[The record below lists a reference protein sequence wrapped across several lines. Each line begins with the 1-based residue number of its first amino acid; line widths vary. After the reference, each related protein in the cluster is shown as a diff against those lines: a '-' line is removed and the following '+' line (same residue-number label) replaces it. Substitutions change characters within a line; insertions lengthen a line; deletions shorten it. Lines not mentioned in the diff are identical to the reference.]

1 MLYSFQLSLNNEG
14 NINQKTKVWNFKQ
27 VYILRNLKYT
37 TLKKVIKLLYLLD
50 ASPRKVEKKYYKEQ
64 RITINYVYSWL
75 FFYITISKI
84 ITNFISNVFK

>member
-64 RITINYVYSWL
+64 RITINYLCIWL
-75 FFYITISKI
+75 VIFLHYNIK
-84 ITNFISNVFK
+84 NN

>member
-37 TLKKVIKLLYLLD
+37 TFKNVIKLLYLLD

-64 RITINYVYSWL
+64 RITINYVHTVVCIKVRTASFPRFW
-75 FFYITISKI
+75 K
-84 ITNFISNVFK
+84 NHP

>member
-84 ITNFISNVFK
+84 IS